1 MSYDPGI
8 DATKMSDARTALIC
22 ARFHLRGG
30 KRRLQKGRTAAGMVA
45 LYDSILFGMH
55 YYLTIHEHCA
65 SFLESIEP
73 WDAMSMFRA
82 LTRAGVFEDSLTFHR
97 FSLIVERTLWQETFS
112 LDAKAVVI
120 EVEQMLATLGVM
132 PMQISRT
139 RNPGAQTES

>member
-55 YYLTIHEHCA
+55 YYLTIHERCA

-73 WDAMSMFRA
+73 WDAMSMFQA
-82 LTRAGVFEDSLTFHR
+82 LTRAGVFADPLTFNR
-97 FSLIVERTLWQETFS
+97 FSLIVERTLWQGSSAF
-112 LDAKAVVI
+112 DANAVLTQ
-120 EVEQMLATLGVM
+120 VEEMLATLGVM
-132 PMQISRT
+132 PFSAGPPR
-139 RNPGAQTES
+139 RKPARSD

>member
-1 MSYDPGI
+1 MSYNLGI
-8 DATKMSDARTALIC
+8 DATKMPDARTALIC
-22 ARFHLRGG
+22 ARLHLRGG
-30 KRRLQKGRTAAGMVA
+30 KRRLQKGLTAAGMVA

-55 YYLTIHEHCA
+55 YYLTRHERCA

-73 WDAMSMFRA
+73 WDAMSMFQA

-97 FSLIVERTLWQETFS
+97 FSLIVERALWQESFS

-132 PMQISRT
+132 PFHVNIPRKK
-139 RNPGAQTES
+139 PGRSD